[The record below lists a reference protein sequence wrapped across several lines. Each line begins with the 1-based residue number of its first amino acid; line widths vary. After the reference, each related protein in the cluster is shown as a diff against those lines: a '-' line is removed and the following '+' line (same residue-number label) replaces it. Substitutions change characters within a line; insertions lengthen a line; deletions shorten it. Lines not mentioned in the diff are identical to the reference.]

1 MSASTSSPN
10 QLISDEKTA
19 EEDRIHA
26 PGATPPRSASI
37 DSATKDPSGDKDA
50 ETDVKTVP
58 AAGGLYK
65 LRKTVGF
72 DVKAILPSSIDR
84 LHQGILGFFGGLD
97 RTAAEDIERE
107 AENIT
112 YTAEEERAVRRKV
125 DFRVLPI
132 IVLSYICE
140 SCPSTAVRLLR

>member
-26 PGATPPRSASI
+26 AGAAPPRSASI
-37 DSATKDPSGDKDA
+37 DSVTKDLSGNNDA

-58 AAGGLYK
+58 VAGGLYK
-65 LRKTVGF
+65 LRKTVGS

-84 LHQGILGFFGGLD
+84 LYQG
-97 RTAAEDIERE
+97 
-107 AENIT
+107 
-112 YTAEEERAVRRKV
+112 YS
-125 DFRVLPI
+125 RVLWW
-132 IVLSYICE
+132 
-140 SCPSTAVRLLR
+140 T